1 MGILDTRFAGAQK
14 AAQSTSISAALSLA
28 FMLACTASADAQ
40 QPVAAAQGV
49 LAREVIVGTHV
60 DLSGPLAPW
69 GIAVKNG
76 LTLAIDEANRAGG
89 VNGRTI
95 RLVVKDDA
103 YDPAQAA
110 SAVRELVSQDRVF
123 AILSPLGTHTVTA
136 SLQEALSRG
145 VLYLFPLT
153 ASADAHSPIAPLKF
167 ALTPTHEME
176 VQEGLR
182 RILNARGPLKV
193 GVLAPNDAFGR
204 AVTQGAVNEL
214 GRRGLALGAVLPFA
228 RGAATYE
235 SIVTKLRNERIDVV
249 VLGVEPEETLA
260 LLRAA
265 RTMRWH
271 PVFLCTSACYAPEF
285 ATLSAADAE
294 GVFAIGQ
301 VPIPYADDRKLGAWV
316 KRYEARFSA
325 VATVQALTAYRN
337 ARLFLA
343 VLRQAGRT
351 PTQAG
356 MASILET
363 RGSWT
368 DPEIGGLPIEFTPT
382 DHLGGHSGLIAQV
395 RGGRWVL
402 LADNLVSALP

>member
-1 MGILDTRFAGAQK
+1 MHCAVAQK
-14 AAQSTSISAALSLA
+14 AALALA
-28 FMLACTASADAQ
+28 FLMTCTASAEAQ
-40 QPVAAAQGV
+40 PAALPAAQGV
-49 LAREVIVGTHV
+49 LAHEVIVGTHV

-69 GIAVKNG
+69 GVAVKNG
-76 LTLAIDEANRAGG
+76 LTLALEEANRAGG
-89 VNGRTI
+89 VNGRTV
-95 RLVVKDDA
+95 RLIVKDDV

-110 SAVRELVSQDRVF
+110 SAVRELVSQERVF

-153 ASADAHSPIAPLKF
+153 ASAEAHAPIAPLKF

-204 AVTQGAVNEL
+204 AVSQGAVNEL
-214 GRRGLALGAVLPFA
+214 GRRGLALGALLPFA
-228 RGAATYE
+228 RGGATYE
-235 SIVTKLRNERIDVV
+235 SIVTTLRKERIDVV
-249 VLGVEPEETLA
+249 VLGIEPEETLS

-265 RTMRWH
+265 RTMRWR
-271 PVFLCTSACYAPEF
+271 PIFLCTSACYAPEF
-285 ATLSAADAE
+285 ATLGAADAE
-294 GVFAIGQ
+294 GLFAVGQ
-301 VPIPYADDRKLGAWV
+301 VPIPYADDKKLGPWV

-325 VATVQALTAYRN
+325 VPTVQALTAYRN

-343 VLRQAGRT
+343 ALRQAGRT
-351 PTQAG
+351 PTQTGVAG
-356 MASILET
+356 VLET

-368 DPEIGGLPIEFTPT
+368 DPELGGLPIEFSPT
-382 DHLGGHSGLIAQV
+382 DHLGGHSGLLVQV
-395 RGGRWVL
+395 RASRWVP

>member
-1 MGILDTRFAGAQK
+1 MGIIDTHFALAQK
-14 AAQSTSISAALSLA
+14 SALALA
-28 FMLACTASADAQ
+28 FLMACTASADAQ
-40 QPVAAAQGV
+40 TAAAQGV
-49 LAREVIVGTHV
+49 LAQEVVIGTHV

-69 GIAVKNG
+69 GAAVRNG
-76 LTLAIDEANRAGG
+76 LTLAIEEANRAGG

-95 RLVVKDDA
+95 RLIVKDDA
-103 YDPAQAA
+103 YDPEQAA
-110 SAVRELVSQDRVF
+110 SAVRQLVSQERVF

-153 ASADAHSPIAPLKF
+153 ASADAHTPIAPLKF

-204 AVTQGAVNEL
+204 AVSQGTVNEL
-214 GRRGLALGAVLPFA
+214 GRRGLALGALLPFS

-235 SIVTKLRNERIDVV
+235 SIVTTLRGERIDVV
-249 VLGVEPEETLA
+249 VLGIEPEETLS

-265 RTMRWH
+265 RLMRWR
-271 PVFLCTSACYAPEF
+271 PLFLCTSACYAPEF
-285 ATLSAADAE
+285 ATLGTADAE
-294 GVFAIGQ
+294 GLFAIGQ
-301 VPIPYADDRKLGAWV
+301 VPIPYADDKKLGAWV

-325 VATVQALTAYRN
+325 VPTVQALTAYRN
-337 ARLFLA
+337 ARLFLM

-351 PTQAG
+351 PTQTGVA
-356 MASILET
+356 AVLET

-368 DPEIGGLPIEFTPT
+368 DPELGGLPIEFTPT
-382 DHLGGHSGLIAQV
+382 DHLGGHSGLLAQV
-395 RGGRWVL
+395 RGGRWVM

>member
-1 MGILDTRFAGAQK
+1 MGILDTHFAVVRK
-14 AAQSTSISAALSLA
+14 IRRPISTAAALSLA
-28 FMLACTASADAQ
+28 FAMTCTATAEAQ
-40 QPVAAAQGV
+40 TAAQGV
-49 LAREVIVGTHV
+49 LAQEVLVGTHV

-69 GIAVKNG
+69 GAAVKNG

-95 RLVVKDDA
+95 RLIVKDDV
-103 YDPAQAA
+103 YEPEQAA
-110 SAVRELVSQDRVF
+110 SAVRQLVSQDRVF

-153 ASADAHSPIAPLKF
+153 ASAEAHAPLAPLKF

-204 AVTQGAVNEL
+204 AVSQGAADEL
-214 GRRGLALGAVLPFA
+214 TRRGLALGAILPFA
-228 RGAATYE
+228 RGVDTYE
-235 SIVTKLRNERIDVV
+235 SIVTKLRGERIDVV
-249 VLGVEPEETLA
+249 VLGIEPEETLS

-265 RTMRWH
+265 RMMRWQ
-271 PVFLCTSACYAPEF
+271 PTFLCTSACYAPEF
-285 ATLSAADAE
+285 ATLSGGNAE
-294 GVFAIGQ
+294 GVFAVGQ
-301 VPIPYADDRKLGAWV
+301 VPIPYADDKRLGAWV
-316 KRYEARFSA
+316 KRYEMRFSA
-325 VATVQALTAYRN
+325 VPTVQALTAYRN
-337 ARLFLA
+337 ARLFLSA
-343 VLRQAGRT
+343 LRQAGRN
-351 PTQAG
+351 PTQASV
-356 MASILET
+356 AAILET

-368 DPEIGGLPIEFTPT
+368 DPELGGLPIEFTRT
-382 DHLGGHSGLIAQV
+382 DHLGGHSGLLAQV

-402 LADNLVSALP
+402 LTDKLVPVAP

>member
-1 MGILDTRFAGAQK
+1 MRFAVAQK
-14 AAQSTSISAALSLA
+14 AALA
-28 FMLACTASADAQ
+28 FAFLMTCTAGAEAQ
-40 QPVAAAQGV
+40 PAAAAQGV
-49 LAREVIVGTHV
+49 LANEVIIGTHV

-69 GIAVKNG
+69 GAAVKNG
-76 LTLAIDEANRAGG
+76 LTLAIEEANRAGG

-95 RLVVKDDA
+95 RLIVKDDV

-110 SAVRELVSQDRVF
+110 SAVRQLVSQERVF

-153 ASADAHSPIAPLKF
+153 ASAEAYAPIAPLKF

-193 GVLAPNDAFGR
+193 GVVAPNDAFGR
-204 AVTQGAVNEL
+204 AVSEGAINEL
-214 GRRGLALGAVLPFA
+214 GRRGLALGALLPFA

-235 SIVTKLRNERIDVV
+235 SIVTTLRGERIDVV
-249 VLGVEPEETLA
+249 VLGVEPEEALS
-260 LLRAA
+260 LLRVA
-265 RTMRWH
+265 RTMRWR
-271 PVFLCTSACYAPEF
+271 PLFLCTSACYAPEF
-285 ATLSAADAE
+285 ATLGAADAE
-294 GVFAIGQ
+294 GLFAVGQ
-301 VPIPYADDRKLGAWV
+301 VPIPYADDKKLGPWV

-325 VATVQALTAYRN
+325 VPTVQALTAYRN

-343 VLRQAGRT
+343 ALRQAGRT

-356 MASILET
+356 VAGVLET

-368 DPEIGGLPIEFTPT
+368 DPELGGLPIEFTPT
-382 DHLGGHSGLIAQV
+382 DHLGGHSGLLVQV
-395 RGGRWVL
+395 RGSRWVP

>member
-1 MGILDTRFAGAQK
+1 MGIIDTRFALVQR
-14 AAQSTSISAALSLA
+14 AAQSISALAALAIA
-28 FMLACTASADAQ
+28 FLIACTASAHAQ
-40 QPVAAAQGV
+40 PTAQGV
-49 LAREVIVGTHV
+49 LAHEVIIGTHV

-69 GIAVKNG
+69 GSAVRNG
-76 LTLAIDEANRAGG
+76 LSLAIDEANRAGG
-89 VNGRTI
+89 VNGRNL
-95 RLVVKDDA
+95 RLIVKDDA
-103 YDPAQAA
+103 YDPAQASA
-110 SAVRELVSQDRVF
+110 AVRQLVSQDRVF

-153 ASADAHSPIAPLKF
+153 ASPDAHSPIAPLKF

-193 GVLAPNDAFGR
+193 GVVAPNDAFGR
-204 AVTQGAVNEL
+204 AVSQGAVNEL
-214 GRRGLALGAVLPFA
+214 GRRGLALGTLLPFA
-228 RGAATYE
+228 RGAATFE
-235 SIVTKLRNERIDVV
+235 SIVTKLRGERLDVV

-265 RTMRWH
+265 RAMRWR
-271 PVFLCTSACYAPEF
+271 PLFLCTSACYAPEF
-285 ATLSAADAE
+285 ATLGGADAE
-294 GVFAIGQ
+294 GVFAVGQ
-301 VPIPYADDRKLGAWV
+301 VPIPYADDTKLGAWV

-325 VATVQALTAYRN
+325 VPTVQALTAYRN

-343 VLRQAGRT
+343 VLRQAGRA
-351 PTQAG
+351 PTQSGVAN
-356 MASILET
+356 ILET

-368 DPEIGGLPIEFTPT
+368 DPELGGLPLEFSPM
-382 DHLGGHSGLIAQV
+382 DHLGGRGGLLAQV
-395 RGGRWVL
+395 RGGRWVP

>member
-1 MGILDTRFAGAQK
+1 MGIMDTHFAVARR
-14 AAQSTSISAALSLA
+14 AAHSVLALGV
-28 FMLACTASADAQ
+28 FMTYTASAEAQ
-40 QPVAAAQGV
+40 PTAAQGV
-49 LAREVIVGTHV
+49 LAHEVIIGTHV

-69 GIAVKNG
+69 GAAVKNG
-76 LTLAIDEANRAGG
+76 LTLAMDEANRAGG
-89 VNGRTI
+89 VNGRTL
-95 RLVVKDDA
+95 RLIVKDDA
-103 YDPAQAA
+103 YDPEQAA
-110 SAVRELVSQDRVF
+110 AAVRQLVSQDRVF

-153 ASADAHSPIAPLKF
+153 ASAEAHSPIAPLKF
-167 ALTPTHEME
+167 ALAPTHEME

-182 RILNARGPLKV
+182 RILNVRGPLKV

-204 AVTQGAVNEL
+204 AVSQGAVNEL
-214 GRRGLALGAVLPFA
+214 GRRGLALGALLPFG

-235 SIVTKLRNERIDVV
+235 SVVTKLRGERIDVV
-249 VLGVEPEETLA
+249 VLGVEPEETLS

-265 RTMRWH
+265 RTMGWK

-285 ATLSAADAE
+285 ATLGAADAE
-294 GVFAIGQ
+294 GLIAIGQ
-301 VPIPYADDRKLGAWV
+301 VPIPYADDKKLGAWV

-351 PTQAG
+351 PTQSGVA
-356 MASILET
+356 AVLET

-382 DHLGGHSGLIAQV
+382 DHLGGHSGLLAQV